1 MINHMQLYF
10 ALRPAC
16 GYEFVDGR
24 GERVIN
30 CDLPDW
36 FFFLSV
42 HTRVH
47 LVRRSLEFDMKFRD
61 VASDNQRC
69 MCP

>member
-16 GYEFVDGR
+16 GYEFVHGS

-30 CDLPDW
+30 FDLPDW

-42 HTRVH
+42 HTRIH
-47 LVRRSLEFDMKFRD
+47 LVRRSL
-61 VASDNQRC
+61 
-69 MCP
+69 